1 MDLYSSASL
10 YTSASRLSPN
20 SRRAAVGHTTSLTSS
35 CSASDL
41 RRGIRIEEL
50 SHARS
55 GVWYYQVDIAVYAAD
70 SNNSSTFDYTGSGD
84 ESDISG
90 YASPR
95 CSLLGPGAPETDV
108 LQYSVLRR
116 YNDFL
121 HLYEQVKLHLATEGL
136 VNDLTALPAF
146 PDKEL
151 ISPSVFG
158 ILWRMSSPVHV
169 LQDRKAKFQKLLQ
182 YIEHHGVARQCPAFA
197 DFLGQ
202 PPQRQDGGYVSLKEY
217 TSQNWFAS
225 FKQIAKDKEQRKRH
239 YTMDSERLSELL
251 DQTRIKSPAAPSR
264 LHAQQQ
270 QHQQQHQQ
278 SVHTAHERTQYA
290 LLGKR
295 RRRAKANSSSSIA
308 SINATNAVRA
318 AEEAESMQRLVLSAR
333 REAAA
338 QVGGSR
344 PLFKKSKSFHH
355 ALQDDDNAAVAAV
368 VPMSVAVRV

>member
-1 MDLYSSASL
+1 MDLY
-10 YTSASRLSPN
+10 TSRLSPG
-20 SRRAAVGHTTSLTSS
+20 SRRTATVGHTISS
-35 CSASDL
+35 CSAPTDL
-41 RRGIRIEEL
+41 RRGIRIDEL
-50 SHARS
+50 SRARS
-55 GVWYYQVDIAVYAAD
+55 GVWYYQVDITVYATD
-70 SNNSSTFDYTGSGD
+70 SGASSSFDYTGSGD
-84 ESDISG
+84 ESDVSG

-95 CSLLGPGAPETDV
+95 CSLLGPGAPEADV

-121 HLYEQVKLHLATEGL
+121 HLYEQVKLHLTTEGL
-136 VNDLTALPAF
+136 VNDLATLPAF

-158 ILWRMSSPVHV
+158 ILWRMSSPAHV
-169 LQDRKAKFQKLLQ
+169 LQDRKIKFQKLLQ
-182 YIEHHGVARQCPAFA
+182 YIEHHAVARQCLAFT

-225 FKQIAKDKEQRKRH
+225 FKQLAKDKEQRKRH
-239 YTMDSERLSELL
+239 YTMDSERLSDLL
-251 DQTRIKSPAAPSR
+251 DQTRIKSPVAPSR
-264 LHAQQQ
+264 LQAQ
-270 QHQQQHQQ
+270 QHQQ
-278 SVHTAHERTQYA
+278 AHERTQYA

-295 RRRAKANSSSSIA
+295 RRRAKANSATSIV

-318 AEEAESMQRLVLSAR
+318 TEEAASMQLLVLSAR
-333 REAAA
+333 REEAA

-344 PLFKKSKSFHH
+344 PLFKKSKSFHRP
-355 ALQDDDNAAVAAV
+355 LQDDTAAA